1 MKSLVAKPDT
11 NPRVCSRYGYIY
23 KYRLYSQLVDPA
35 TRLHSMYP
43 SEDTAQTITDLR
55 AYMLVKSTS
64 CELLLVMSNWHIF
77 TFSSP
82 PGGVKVKLIVVLL
95 ATTPSMR

>member
-1 MKSLVAKPDT
+1 MTLDSYMRSSQCKQKQSP
-11 NPRVCSRYGYIY
+11 
-23 KYRLYSQLVDPA
+23 YSYSVPCTQLVDPA